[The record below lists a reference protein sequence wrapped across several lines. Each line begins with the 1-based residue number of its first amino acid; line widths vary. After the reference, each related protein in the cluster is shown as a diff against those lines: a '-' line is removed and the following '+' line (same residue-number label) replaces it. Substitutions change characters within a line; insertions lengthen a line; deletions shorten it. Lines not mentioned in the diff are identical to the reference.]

1 MDTQKEILA
10 YLHKQ
15 ENKWVTSNELAAF
28 CECTTRTI
36 RNNIYKINE
45 VTPNLINSTKQGYQ
59 INLNIP
65 FEFQSESDVTE
76 RKSKLLLELIKNS
89 TKGVDLFELA
99 DILYISEVT
108 LKKDIQQLKNEL
120 KEADVKI
127 VISKDRIKLIGK
139 ERAKR
144 KYMISLLYEEGG
156 YRESIKSRIQEMI
169 EFVSIDKLQNIV
181 KEVLA
186 QESITTNQ
194 YSMMNIVLHYAIS
207 IVRIQ
212 QGNTLIETQ
221 KTLIRKHSKEYEI
234 SKKIAKILSE
244 EYQIH
249 FSEAETKQLGLLY
262 VGLQNEQSANAN
274 HGELDQF
281 VDKKII
287 DALKI
292 VLANVE
298 ETYLIDLQNEQLFIK
313 LAIHVQSLYY
323 RSRYKAYTRNLS
335 LLDIKTSYPVTF
347 DIAVYIS
354 SLLQEK
360 LAIDF
365 NEDEI
370 SFIALHIGSF
380 LESENRDY
388 IRLEIGLLVDD
399 YHDLRT
405 NMLKKLRARFENEA
419 TIELIENEDYEENFD
434 IILTT
439 NRDVALEKAG
449 SIFIHPLLTTKDIKK
464 ITSRIQTKKKIL
476 ENNIRGQQIDRYIV
490 RSLYSNQIDP
500 SELTPAKIREQMISK
515 MEKQTFV
522 TPEFKEKVEKREQM
536 APTSFPS
543 GIAIPHSIKN
553 DALQSGVSIMTLQE
567 PIYWNDVKV
576 KIIALVAIS
585 KKDATEFNDFFEK
598 FVGIVSEPINTKRL
612 SMVESFE
619 EFIRKLKM
627 MMEESEQIGRA
638 HV

>member
-36 RNNIYKINE
+36 RNNISKINE
-45 VTPNLINSTKQGYQ
+45 ATPNLIRSAKQGYQ
-59 INLNIP
+59 INQRIP
-65 FEFQSESDVTE
+65 FELQTESDVTE

-120 KEADVKI
+120 KEADVQI
-127 VISKDRIKLIGK
+127 VTSKDRIKLIGK

-186 QESITTNQ
+186 EESITTNQ

-287 DALKI
+287 EALKS

-388 IRLEIGLLVDD
+388 IRLEIGLLIED

-419 TIELIENEDYEENFD
+419 TIKLIENEDSDENFD

-439 NRDVALEKAG
+439 NRDIALEKAG
-449 SIFIHPLLTTKDIKK
+449 SIFIHPLLTAKDIKK
-464 ITSRIQTKKKIL
+464 ISNRIQTKKKIL
-476 ENNIRGQQIDRYIV
+476 ENHMRGQQIDRYIV
-490 RSLYSNQIDP
+490 RSLYANQIDP
-500 SELTPAKIREQMISK
+500 SELTPAKIREQLISK
-515 MEKQTFV
+515 MEIQTFV
-522 TPEFKEKVEKREQM
+522 TPEFKEKVEKRERM

-553 DALQSGVSIMTLQE
+553 NALQSGVSIMTLQE
-567 PIYWNDVKV
+567 PIYWNDVKI

-585 KKDATEFNDFFEK
+585 KKDATDFNDFFEK
-598 FVGIVSEPINTKRL
+598 FVEIVSEPINTKRL
-612 SMVESFE
+612 SMAESFE
-619 EFIRKLKM
+619 EFIQKLKM
-627 MMEESEQIGRA
+627 MMEENE
-638 HV
+638 

>member
-553 DALQSGVSIMTLQE
+553 DALQSGISIMTLQE

-627 MMEESEQIGRA
+627 MMEESE
-638 HV
+638 

>member
-36 RNNIYKINE
+36 RNNISKINE
-45 VTPNLINSTKQGYQ
+45 ATPNLIRSAKQGYQ
-59 INLNIP
+59 INQRIP
-65 FEFQSESDVTE
+65 FELQTESDVTE

-120 KEADVKI
+120 KEADVQI
-127 VISKDRIKLIGK
+127 VTSKDRIKLIGK

-186 QESITTNQ
+186 EESITTNQ

-221 KTLIRKHSKEYEI
+221 KTLIQKHSKEYEI
-234 SKKIAKILSE
+234 SKKIAEILSE

-287 DALKI
+287 EALKS

-360 LAIDF
+360 LTIDF

-388 IRLEIGLLVDD
+388 IRLEIGLLIED

-419 TIELIENEDYEENFD
+419 TIKLIENEDCEENFD

-439 NRDVALEKAG
+439 NRDIALEKAG
-449 SIFIHPLLTTKDIKK
+449 SIFIHPLLTMKDIKK
-464 ITSRIQTKKKIL
+464 ISNRIQTKKKIL
-476 ENNIRGQQIDRYIV
+476 ENHMRGQQIDRYIV
-490 RSLYSNQIDP
+490 RSLYANQIDP

-567 PIYWNDVKV
+567 PIYWNDVKI

-598 FVGIVSEPINTKRL
+598 FVEIVSEPINTKRL
-612 SMVESFE
+612 SMAESFE
-619 EFIRKLKM
+619 AFIQKLKM
-627 MMEESEQIGRA
+627 MMEENE
-638 HV
+638 

>member
-169 EFVSIDKLQNIV
+169 EFISIDKLQNIV

-434 IILTT
+434 IILMT

-515 MEKQTFV
+515 MEKQNFV

-598 FVGIVSEPINTKRL
+598 FVEIVSEPINTKRL

-627 MMEESEQIGRA
+627 MMEESE
-638 HV
+638 

>member
-36 RNNIYKINE
+36 RNNISKINE
-45 VTPNLINSTKQGYQ
+45 VTPNLIRSAKQGYQ
-59 INLNIP
+59 INQRIP
-65 FEFQSESDVTE
+65 FELQTESDVTE

-120 KEADVKI
+120 KEADVQI
-127 VISKDRIKLIGK
+127 VTSKDRIKLIGK

-186 QESITTNQ
+186 EESITTNQ

-221 KTLIRKHSKEYEI
+221 KTLIQKHSKEYEI
-234 SKKIAKILSE
+234 SKKIAEILSE

-262 VGLQNEQSANAN
+262 VGLQNEQSANAH

-287 DALKI
+287 EALKS

-360 LAIDF
+360 LTIDF

-388 IRLEIGLLVDD
+388 IRLEIGLLIED

-419 TIELIENEDYEENFD
+419 TIKLIENEDYEENFD

-439 NRDVALEKAG
+439 NRDIALEKAG
-449 SIFIHPLLTTKDIKK
+449 SIFIHPLLTMKDIKK
-464 ITSRIQTKKKIL
+464 ISNRIQTKKKIL
-476 ENNIRGQQIDRYIV
+476 ENHLRGQQIDRYIV
-490 RSLYSNQIDP
+490 RSLYANQIDP

-567 PIYWNDVKV
+567 PIYWNDVKI

-598 FVGIVSEPINTKRL
+598 FVEIVSEPINTKRL
-612 SMVESFE
+612 SMAESFE
-619 EFIRKLKM
+619 AFIQKLKM
-627 MMEESEQIGRA
+627 MMEENE
-638 HV
+638 

>member
-36 RNNIYKINE
+36 RNNISKINE
-45 VTPNLINSTKQGYQ
+45 ATPNLIRSAKQGYQ
-59 INLNIP
+59 INQRIP
-65 FEFQSESDVTE
+65 FELQTESDVTE

-120 KEADVKI
+120 KEADVQI
-127 VISKDRIKLIGK
+127 VTSKDRIKLIGK

-186 QESITTNQ
+186 EESITTNQ

-287 DALKI
+287 EALKS

-360 LAIDF
+360 LTIDF

-388 IRLEIGLLVDD
+388 IRLEIGLLIED

-419 TIELIENEDYEENFD
+419 TIKLIENEDYEDNFD

-439 NRDVALEKAG
+439 NRDIALEKAG
-449 SIFIHPLLTTKDIKK
+449 SIFIHPLLTMKDIKK
-464 ITSRIQTKKKIL
+464 ISNRIQTKKKIL
-476 ENNIRGQQIDRYIV
+476 ENHLRGQQIDRYIV
-490 RSLYSNQIDP
+490 RSLYANQIDP

-567 PIYWNDVKV
+567 PIYWNDVKI

-598 FVGIVSEPINTKRL
+598 FVEIVSEPINTKRL
-612 SMVESFE
+612 SMAESFE
-619 EFIRKLKM
+619 AFIQKLKM
-627 MMEESEQIGRA
+627 MMEENE
-638 HV
+638 

>member
-1 MDTQKEILA
+1 TQKEILA

-598 FVGIVSEPINTKRL
+598 FVEIVSEPINTKRL

-627 MMEESEQIGRA
+627 MMEESE
-638 HV
+638 

>member
-1 MDTQKEILA
+1 
-10 YLHKQ
+10 
-15 ENKWVTSNELAAF
+15 
-28 CECTTRTI
+28 
-36 RNNIYKINE
+36 
-45 VTPNLINSTKQGYQ
+45 
-59 INLNIP
+59 
-65 FEFQSESDVTE
+65 
-76 RKSKLLLELIKNS
+76 
-89 TKGVDLFELA
+89 DLFELA

-388 IRLEIGLLVDD
+388 LRLEIGLLVDD

-598 FVGIVSEPINTKRL
+598 FVEIVSEPINTKRL

-627 MMEESEQIGRA
+627 MMEESE
-638 HV
+638 

>member
-65 FEFQSESDVTE
+65 FKFQSESDVTE

-388 IRLEIGLLVDD
+388 LRLEISLLVDD

-515 MEKQTFV
+515 MEKQNFV

-598 FVGIVSEPINTKRL
+598 FVEIVSEPINTKRL

-627 MMEESEQIGRA
+627 MMEESE
-638 HV
+638 

>member
-298 ETYLIDLQNEQLFIK
+298 ETYLVDLQNEQLFIK

-490 RSLYSNQIDP
+490 LSLYSNQIDP

-522 TPEFKEKVEKREQM
+522 TPEFKEKVGKREQM

-598 FVGIVSEPINTKRL
+598 FVEIVSEPINTKRL

-627 MMEESEQIGRA
+627 MMEESE
-638 HV
+638 

>member
-36 RNNIYKINE
+36 RNNISKINE
-45 VTPNLINSTKQGYQ
+45 VTPNLIRSAKQGYQ
-59 INLNIP
+59 INQRIP
-65 FEFQSESDVTE
+65 FELQTESDVTE

-120 KEADVKI
+120 KEADVQI
-127 VISKDRIKLIGK
+127 VTSKNRIKLIGK

-186 QESITTNQ
+186 EESITTNQ

-287 DALKI
+287 EALKS

-360 LAIDF
+360 LTIDF

-388 IRLEIGLLVDD
+388 IRLEIGLLIED

-419 TIELIENEDYEENFD
+419 TIKLIENEDYEDNFD

-439 NRDVALEKAG
+439 NRDIALEKAG
-449 SIFIHPLLTTKDIKK
+449 SIFIHPLLTMKDIKK
-464 ITSRIQTKKKIL
+464 ISNRIQTKKKIL
-476 ENNIRGQQIDRYIV
+476 ENHLRGQQIDRYIV
-490 RSLYSNQIDP
+490 RSLYANQIDP

-515 MEKQTFV
+515 MEKQIFV

-553 DALQSGVSIMTLQE
+553 NALQSGVSIMTLQE
-567 PIYWNDVKV
+567 PIYWNDVKI

-598 FVGIVSEPINTKRL
+598 FVEIVSEPINTKRL
-612 SMVESFE
+612 SMAESFE
-619 EFIRKLKM
+619 AFIQKLKM
-627 MMEESEQIGRA
+627 MMEENE
-638 HV
+638 

>member
-1 MDTQKEILA
+1 
-10 YLHKQ
+10 
-15 ENKWVTSNELAAF
+15 KWVTSNELAAF

-500 SELTPAKIREQMISK
+500 SELTPEKIREQMISK

-598 FVGIVSEPINTKRL
+598 FVEIVSEPINTKRL

-627 MMEESEQIGRA
+627 MMEESE
-638 HV
+638 

>member
-36 RNNIYKINE
+36 RNNISKINE
-45 VTPNLINSTKQGYQ
+45 ATPNLIRSAKQGYQ
-59 INLNIP
+59 INQRIP
-65 FEFQSESDVTE
+65 FELQTESDVTE

-120 KEADVKI
+120 KEADVQI
-127 VISKDRIKLIGK
+127 VTSKDRIKLIGK

-186 QESITTNQ
+186 EEFITTNQ

-212 QGNTLIETQ
+212 QGNTLIETK

-287 DALKI
+287 EALKS

-380 LESENRDY
+380 LESENRDD
-388 IRLEIGLLVDD
+388 IRLEIGLLIED

-419 TIELIENEDYEENFD
+419 TIKLIENEDSEENFD

-439 NRDVALEKAG
+439 NRDIALEKAG
-449 SIFIHPLLTTKDIKK
+449 SIFIHPLLTMKDIKK
-464 ITSRIQTKKKIL
+464 ISNRIQTKKKIL
-476 ENNIRGQQIDRYIV
+476 ENHIRGQQIDRYIV
-490 RSLYSNQIDP
+490 RSLYANQIDP

-522 TPEFKEKVEKREQM
+522 TPEFKEKVEKRERM

-567 PIYWNDVKV
+567 PIYWNDVKI

-585 KKDATEFNDFFEK
+585 KKDAAEFNDFFEK
-598 FVGIVSEPINTKRL
+598 FVEIVSEPINTKRL
-612 SMVESFE
+612 SMAESFE
-619 EFIRKLKM
+619 EFIQKLKM
-627 MMEESEQIGRA
+627 MMEENE
-638 HV
+638 

>member
-536 APTSFPS
+536 TPTSFPS

-598 FVGIVSEPINTKRL
+598 FVEIVSEPINTKRL

-627 MMEESEQIGRA
+627 MMEESE
-638 HV
+638 

>member
-36 RNNIYKINE
+36 RNNISKINE
-45 VTPNLINSTKQGYQ
+45 ATPNLIRSAKQGYQ
-59 INLNIP
+59 INKRIP
-65 FEFQSESDVTE
+65 FEFQTESDVTE

-120 KEADVKI
+120 KEADVQI
-127 VISKDRIKLIGK
+127 VTSKDRIKLIGK

-186 QESITTNQ
+186 EESITTNQ

-287 DALKI
+287 EALKS

-380 LESENRDY
+380 LESENRDD

-419 TIELIENEDYEENFD
+419 TIELIENEDSEENFD

-439 NRDVALEKAG
+439 NRDIALEKAG

-464 ITSRIQTKKKIL
+464 ISNRIQTKKKIL
-476 ENNIRGQQIDRYIV
+476 ENQLRGQQIDRYIV
-490 RSLYSNQIDP
+490 RSLYANQIDP

-522 TPEFKEKVEKREQM
+522 TPEFKEKVEKRERM

-567 PIYWNDVKV
+567 PIYWNDVKI

-598 FVGIVSEPINTKRL
+598 FVEIVSEPINTKRL
-612 SMVESFE
+612 SLAESFE
-619 EFIRKLKM
+619 EFIQKLKM
-627 MMEESEQIGRA
+627 MMEENE
-638 HV
+638 

>member
-292 VLANVE
+292 VLANEE

-598 FVGIVSEPINTKRL
+598 FVEIVSEPINTKRL

-627 MMEESEQIGRA
+627 MMEESE
-638 HV
+638 

>member
-1 MDTQKEILA
+1 
-10 YLHKQ
+10 
-15 ENKWVTSNELAAF
+15 AAF

-515 MEKQTFV
+515 MEKQNFV

-598 FVGIVSEPINTKRL
+598 FVEIVSEPINTKRL

-627 MMEESEQIGRA
+627 MMEESE
-638 HV
+638 

>member
-287 DALKI
+287 NALKI

-598 FVGIVSEPINTKRL
+598 FVEIVSEPINTKRL

-627 MMEESEQIGRA
+627 MMEESE
-638 HV
+638 

>member
-36 RNNIYKINE
+36 RNNISKINE
-45 VTPNLINSTKQGYQ
+45 ATPNLIRSAKQGYQ
-59 INLNIP
+59 INQRIP
-65 FEFQSESDVTE
+65 FELQTESDVTE

-120 KEADVKI
+120 KEADVQI
-127 VISKDRIKLIGK
+127 VTSKDRIKLIGK

-186 QESITTNQ
+186 EESITTNQ

-212 QGNTLIETQ
+212 QGNTLIETK

-287 DALKI
+287 EALKS

-380 LESENRDY
+380 LESENRDD
-388 IRLEIGLLVDD
+388 IRLEIGLLIED

-405 NMLKKLRARFENEA
+405 NMLKKLCARFENEA
-419 TIELIENEDYEENFD
+419 TIELIENEDSEENFD

-439 NRDVALEKAG
+439 NRDIALEKAG

-464 ITSRIQTKKKIL
+464 ISNRIQTKKKIL
-476 ENNIRGQQIDRYIV
+476 ENQLRGQQIDRYIV
-490 RSLYSNQIDP
+490 RSLYANQIDP
-500 SELTPAKIREQMISK
+500 SELTPAKIRKQMISK

-522 TPEFKEKVEKREQM
+522 TPEFKEKVEKRERM

-567 PIYWNDVKV
+567 PIYWNDVKI

-598 FVGIVSEPINTKRL
+598 FVEIVSEPINTKRL
-612 SMVESFE
+612 SMAESFE
-619 EFIRKLKM
+619 EFIQKLKM
-627 MMEESEQIGRA
+627 MMEENE
-638 HV
+638 

>member
-1 MDTQKEILA
+1 
-10 YLHKQ
+10 
-15 ENKWVTSNELAAF
+15 
-28 CECTTRTI
+28 
-36 RNNIYKINE
+36 
-45 VTPNLINSTKQGYQ
+45 TKQGYQ

-598 FVGIVSEPINTKRL
+598 FVEIVSEPINTKRL

-627 MMEESEQIGRA
+627 MMEESE
-638 HV
+638 

>member
-36 RNNIYKINE
+36 RNNISKINE
-45 VTPNLINSTKQGYQ
+45 ATPNLIRSAKQGYQ
-59 INLNIP
+59 INQRIP
-65 FEFQSESDVTE
+65 FELQTESDVTE

-120 KEADVKI
+120 KEANVQI
-127 VISKDRIKLIGK
+127 VTSKDRIKLIGK

-186 QESITTNQ
+186 EESITTNQ

-287 DALKI
+287 EALKS

-298 ETYLIDLQNEQLFIK
+298 ETYLIDLKNEQLFIK

-380 LESENRDY
+380 LESENRDD

-419 TIELIENEDYEENFD
+419 TIKLIENEDSEENFD

-439 NRDVALEKAG
+439 NRDIALEKAG

-464 ITSRIQTKKKIL
+464 ISNRIQTKKKIL
-476 ENNIRGQQIDRYIV
+476 ENHIRGQQIDRYIV
-490 RSLYSNQIDP
+490 RSLYANQIDP

-522 TPEFKEKVEKREQM
+522 TPEFKEKVEKRERM

-567 PIYWNDVKV
+567 PIYWNDVKI

-598 FVGIVSEPINTKRL
+598 FVEIVSEPINTKRL
-612 SMVESFE
+612 SLAESFE
-619 EFIRKLKM
+619 EFIQKLKM
-627 MMEESEQIGRA
+627 MMEENE
-638 HV
+638 

>member
-10 YLHKQ
+10 YLYKQ
-15 ENKWVTSNELAAF
+15 EDKWVTSNELADF

-45 VTPNLINSTKQGYQ
+45 ATPNLINSTKQGYQ
-59 INLNIP
+59 INRAIH
-65 FEFQSESDVTE
+65 FDFQAESDVSE

-89 TKGVDLFELA
+89 TKGVDLFDLA
-99 DILYISEVT
+99 DILFISEVT

-120 KEADVKI
+120 KEANVQI
-127 VISKDRIKLIGK
+127 VIDKNRIKLVGK

-156 YRESIKSRIQEMI
+156 YRESIKGHIQEMLEI
-169 EFVSIDKLQNIV
+169 VSIDKLQSIV

-186 QESITTNQ
+186 EEAITTNQ

-234 SKKIAKILSE
+234 SKKIAGILSE

-262 VGLQNEQSANAN
+262 VGLQNEQAANAN
-274 HGELDQF
+274 QAELEQF

-287 DALKI
+287 EALKI
-292 VLANVE
+292 VLTNVE
-298 ETYLIDLQNEQLFIK
+298 EMYLIDLQNEQLFIK

-388 IRLEIGLLVDD
+388 IKLEIGILVDD
-399 YHDLRT
+399 YHDLKS
-405 NMLKKLRARFENEA
+405 NMLKKLRALFENDA
-419 TIELIENEDYEENFD
+419 TIEVIENERCDEHYD

-439 NRDVALEKAG
+439 NRDTALEKAG
-449 SIFIHPLLTTKDIKK
+449 SIFIHPLLTAKDIKK
-464 ITSRIQTKKKIL
+464 ITSRIHTKKKIL
-476 ENNIRGQQIDRYIV
+476 ENNLLGQQIDRYIV
-490 RSLYSNQIDP
+490 PSLYSNQIDP
-500 SELTPAKIREQMISK
+500 SELTPQKIREQMVSK
-515 MEKQTFV
+515 MEKAAYV
-522 TPEFKEKVEKREQM
+522 KLDFKEKVEKREQM

-553 DALQSGVSIMTLQE
+553 DAIRSGVSMMTLQE
-567 PIYWNDVKV
+567 PIYWNEVKV
-576 KIIALVAIS
+576 KMIALVAIS
-585 KKDATEFNDFFEK
+585 KKDANEFNDFFEK
-598 FVGIVSEPINTKRL
+598 FVEIVSEPINAKRL
-612 SMVESFE
+612 SMTESFT
-619 EFIRKLKM
+619 EFIQKLKM
-627 MMEESEQIGRA
+627 MVEESE
-638 HV
+638 

>member
-36 RNNIYKINE
+36 RNNISKINE
-45 VTPNLINSTKQGYQ
+45 ATPNLIRSAKQGYQ
-59 INLNIP
+59 INQRIP
-65 FEFQSESDVTE
+65 FELQTESDVTE

-120 KEADVKI
+120 KEADVQI
-127 VISKDRIKLIGK
+127 VTSKDRIKLIGK

-186 QESITTNQ
+186 EESITTNQ

-287 DALKI
+287 DALKS

-380 LESENRDY
+380 LESENRDD
-388 IRLEIGLLVDD
+388 IRLEIGLLIED

-405 NMLKKLRARFENEA
+405 NMLKKLRARFENDA
-419 TIELIENEDYEENFD
+419 TIKLIENEGSEENFD

-439 NRDVALEKAG
+439 NRDIALEKAG

-464 ITSRIQTKKKIL
+464 ISNRIQTKKKIL
-476 ENNIRGQQIDRYIV
+476 ENHIRGQQIDRYIV
-490 RSLYSNQIDP
+490 RSLYANQIDP

-522 TPEFKEKVEKREQM
+522 TPEFKEKVEKRERM

-567 PIYWNDVKV
+567 PIYWNEVKI

-598 FVGIVSEPINTKRL
+598 FVEIVSEPINTKRL
-612 SMVESFE
+612 SMAESFK
-619 EFIRKLKM
+619 EFIQKLKM
-627 MMEESEQIGRA
+627 MMEENE
-638 HV
+638 

>member
-156 YRESIKSRIQEMI
+156 YRESIKNRIQEMI

-388 IRLEIGLLVDD
+388 LRLEIGLLVDD

-515 MEKQTFV
+515 MEKQNFV

-598 FVGIVSEPINTKRL
+598 FVEIVSEPINTKRL

-627 MMEESEQIGRA
+627 MMEESE
-638 HV
+638 

>member
-1 MDTQKEILA
+1 
-10 YLHKQ
+10 
-15 ENKWVTSNELAAF
+15 
-28 CECTTRTI
+28 TRTI

-627 MMEESEQIGRA
+627 MMEESE
-638 HV
+638 

>member
-1 MDTQKEILA
+1 
-10 YLHKQ
+10 
-15 ENKWVTSNELAAF
+15 
-28 CECTTRTI
+28 
-36 RNNIYKINE
+36 
-45 VTPNLINSTKQGYQ
+45 
-59 INLNIP
+59 
-65 FEFQSESDVTE
+65 
-76 RKSKLLLELIKNS
+76 

-262 VGLQNEQSANAN
+262 VGLQIEQSANAN

-388 IRLEIGLLVDD
+388 LRLEIGLLVDD

-515 MEKQTFV
+515 MEKQNFV

-598 FVGIVSEPINTKRL
+598 FVEIVSEPINTKRL

-627 MMEESEQIGRA
+627 MMEESE
-638 HV
+638 

>member
-36 RNNIYKINE
+36 RNNISKINE
-45 VTPNLINSTKQGYQ
+45 ATPNLIRSAKQGYQ
-59 INLNIP
+59 INQRIP
-65 FEFQSESDVTE
+65 FELQTESDVTE

-120 KEADVKI
+120 KEADVQI
-127 VISKDRIKLIGK
+127 VTSKDRIKLIGK

-186 QESITTNQ
+186 EESITTNQ

-287 DALKI
+287 EALKS

-380 LESENRDY
+380 LESENRDN
-388 IRLEIGLLVDD
+388 IRLEIGLLIED

-419 TIELIENEDYEENFD
+419 TIKLIENEDSEENFD

-439 NRDVALEKAG
+439 NRDIALEKAG
-449 SIFIHPLLTTKDIKK
+449 SIFIHPLLTAKDIKK
-464 ITSRIQTKKKIL
+464 ISNRIQTKKKIL
-476 ENNIRGQQIDRYIV
+476 ENHMRGQQIDRYIV
-490 RSLYSNQIDP
+490 RSLYANQIDP
-500 SELTPAKIREQMISK
+500 SELTPAKIREQLISK
-515 MEKQTFV
+515 MEIQTFV
-522 TPEFKEKVEKREQM
+522 TPEFKEKVEKRERM

-567 PIYWNDVKV
+567 PIYWNDVKI

-598 FVGIVSEPINTKRL
+598 FVEIVSEPINAKRL
-612 SMVESFE
+612 SMAESFE
-619 EFIRKLKM
+619 EFIQKLKM
-627 MMEESEQIGRA
+627 MMEENE
-638 HV
+638 

>member
-36 RNNIYKINE
+36 RNNISKINE
-45 VTPNLINSTKQGYQ
+45 ATPNLIRSAKQGYQ
-59 INLNIP
+59 INQRIP
-65 FEFQSESDVTE
+65 FELQTESDVTE

-120 KEADVKI
+120 KEADVQI
-127 VISKDRIKLIGK
+127 VTSKNRIKLLGK

-181 KEVLA
+181 KEVLTE
-186 QESITTNQ
+186 ESITTNQ

-221 KTLIRKHSKEYEI
+221 KTLIQKHSKEYEI
-234 SKKIAKILSE
+234 SKKIAEILSE

-287 DALKI
+287 EALKS

-360 LAIDF
+360 LTIDF

-388 IRLEIGLLVDD
+388 IRLEIGLLIED

-419 TIELIENEDYEENFD
+419 TIKLIENEDYEENFD

-439 NRDVALEKAG
+439 NRDIALEKAG
-449 SIFIHPLLTTKDIKK
+449 SIFIHPLLTMKDIKK
-464 ITSRIQTKKKIL
+464 ISNRIQTKKKIL
-476 ENNIRGQQIDRYIV
+476 ENHMRGQQIDRYIV
-490 RSLYSNQIDP
+490 RSLYANQIDP

-567 PIYWNDVKV
+567 PIYWNDVKI

-598 FVGIVSEPINTKRL
+598 FVEIVSEPINTKRL
-612 SMVESFE
+612 SMAESFE
-619 EFIRKLKM
+619 AFIQKLKM
-627 MMEESEQIGRA
+627 MMEENE
-638 HV
+638 

>member
-1 MDTQKEILA
+1 
-10 YLHKQ
+10 
-15 ENKWVTSNELAAF
+15 
-28 CECTTRTI
+28 
-36 RNNIYKINE
+36 
-45 VTPNLINSTKQGYQ
+45 
-59 INLNIP
+59 
-65 FEFQSESDVTE
+65 EFQSESDVTE

-388 IRLEIGLLVDD
+388 LRLEIGLLVDD

-464 ITSRIQTKKKIL
+464 ITSRIQTRKKIL

-515 MEKQTFV
+515 MEKQNFV

-598 FVGIVSEPINTKRL
+598 FVEIVSEPINTKRL

-627 MMEESEQIGRA
+627 MMEESE
-638 HV
+638 

>member
-1 MDTQKEILA
+1 
-10 YLHKQ
+10 
-15 ENKWVTSNELAAF
+15 
-28 CECTTRTI
+28 
-36 RNNIYKINE
+36 
-45 VTPNLINSTKQGYQ
+45 LINSTKQGYQ

-522 TPEFKEKVEKREQM
+522 TSEFKEKVEKREQM

-598 FVGIVSEPINTKRL
+598 FVEIVSEPINTKRL

-627 MMEESEQIGRA
+627 MMEESE
-638 HV
+638 

>member
-1 MDTQKEILA
+1 
-10 YLHKQ
+10 
-15 ENKWVTSNELAAF
+15 
-28 CECTTRTI
+28 
-36 RNNIYKINE
+36 
-45 VTPNLINSTKQGYQ
+45 
-59 INLNIP
+59 P

-388 IRLEIGLLVDD
+388 LRLEIGLLVDD

-598 FVGIVSEPINTKRL
+598 FVEIVSEPINTKRL

-627 MMEESEQIGRA
+627 MMEESE
-638 HV
+638 

>member
-36 RNNIYKINE
+36 RNNISKINE
-45 VTPNLINSTKQGYQ
+45 ATPNLIRSAKQGYQ
-59 INLNIP
+59 INQRIP
-65 FEFQSESDVTE
+65 FELQTESDVTE

-120 KEADVKI
+120 KEADVQI
-127 VISKDRIKLIGK
+127 VTSKDRIKLIGK

-186 QESITTNQ
+186 EESITTNQ

-287 DALKI
+287 EALKS

-360 LAIDF
+360 LTIDF

-388 IRLEIGLLVDD
+388 IRLEIGLLIED

-419 TIELIENEDYEENFD
+419 TIKLIENEDYEENFD

-439 NRDVALEKAG
+439 NRDIALEKAG
-449 SIFIHPLLTTKDIKK
+449 SIFIHPLLTMKDIKK
-464 ITSRIQTKKKIL
+464 ISNRIQTKKKIL
-476 ENNIRGQQIDRYIV
+476 ENHLRGQQIDRYIV
-490 RSLYSNQIDP
+490 RSLYANQIDP

-567 PIYWNDVKV
+567 PIYWNDVKI

-598 FVGIVSEPINTKRL
+598 FVEIVSEPINTKRL
-612 SMVESFE
+612 SMAESFE
-619 EFIRKLKM
+619 AFIQKLKM
-627 MMEESEQIGRA
+627 MMEEND
-638 HV
+638 

>member
-36 RNNIYKINE
+36 RNNISKINE
-45 VTPNLINSTKQGYQ
+45 ATPNLIRSAKQGYQ
-59 INLNIP
+59 INQRIP
-65 FEFQSESDVTE
+65 FELQTESDVTE

-120 KEADVKI
+120 KEADVQI
-127 VISKDRIKLIGK
+127 VTSKDRIKLIGK

-186 QESITTNQ
+186 EESITTNQ

-287 DALKI
+287 EALKS

-380 LESENRDY
+380 LESENRDD
-388 IRLEIGLLVDD
+388 IRLEIGLLIED

-419 TIELIENEDYEENFD
+419 TIELIENEDSEENFD

-439 NRDVALEKAG
+439 NRDIALEKAG

-464 ITSRIQTKKKIL
+464 ISNRIQTKKKIL
-476 ENNIRGQQIDRYIV
+476 ENHIRGQQIDRYIV
-490 RSLYSNQIDP
+490 RSLYANQIDP

-522 TPEFKEKVEKREQM
+522 TPEFKEKVEKRERM

-567 PIYWNDVKV
+567 AIYWNDVKI

-598 FVGIVSEPINTKRL
+598 FVEIVSEPINTKRL
-612 SMVESFE
+612 SMAESFK
-619 EFIRKLKM
+619 EFIQKLKM
-627 MMEESEQIGRA
+627 MMEENE
-638 HV
+638 

>member
-15 ENKWVTSNELAAF
+15 ENKWVTSNELADF
-28 CECTTRTI
+28 CGCTTRTI

-45 VTPNLINSTKQGYQ
+45 ATPGVINSAKQGYQ
-59 INLNIP
+59 INPNIQP
-65 FEFQSESDVTE
+65 EVQTESDAAE

-89 TKGVDLFELA
+89 TKGVDLFDLA
-99 DILYISEVT
+99 DILFISEVT
-108 LKKDIQQLKNEL
+108 LKKDIQQLKSEL
-120 KEADVKI
+120 KEADVQI
-127 VISKDRIKLIGK
+127 VIDKNQVKLIGK

-156 YRESIKSRIQEMI
+156 YRESIKSHIQEMI

-186 QESITTNQ
+186 SESITTNQ

-221 KTLIRKHSKEYEI
+221 KSLIQKHSKEYEI
-234 SKKIAKILSE
+234 SKKIAGILSE

-274 HGELDQF
+274 QAELDQF

-287 DALKI
+287 EALKI
-292 VLANVE
+292 VLTNVE

-313 LAIHVQSLYY
+313 LAIHIQSLYY

-380 LESENRDY
+380 LESENRDN
-388 IRLEIGLLVDD
+388 IRLEIGILVDD
-399 YHDLRT
+399 YHDLKT
-405 NMLKKLRARFENEA
+405 NMLKKLQSLFENEA
-419 TIELIENEDYEENFD
+419 TIKVMENDAYEEDFD

-464 ITSRIQTKKKIL
+464 ITSRIRTKKKIL
-476 ENNIRGQQIDRYIV
+476 ENNILGQQIDRYIGEA
-490 RSLYSNQIDP
+490 LYSNQIDP

-515 MEKQTFV
+515 MEKQAFV
-522 TPEFKEKVEKREQM
+522 TSDFKEKVEKREQM

-553 DALQSGVSIMTLQE
+553 DALRSGVSIMTLQE

-585 KKDATEFNDFFEK
+585 KKDANEFNDFFEK
-598 FVGIVSEPINTKRL
+598 FVEIVSEPINAKRL
-612 SMVESFE
+612 SMAESFE
-619 EFIRKLKM
+619 EFIQKLKM
-627 MMEESEQIGRA
+627 MIEESE
-638 HV
+638 

>member
-36 RNNIYKINE
+36 RNNISKINE
-45 VTPNLINSTKQGYQ
+45 ATPNLIRSAKQGYQ
-59 INLNIP
+59 INQRIP
-65 FEFQSESDVTE
+65 FELQTESDVTE

-120 KEADVKI
+120 KEADVQI
-127 VISKDRIKLIGK
+127 VTSKNRIKLIGK

-186 QESITTNQ
+186 EESITTNQ

-221 KTLIRKHSKEYEI
+221 KTLIQKHSKEYEI
-234 SKKIAKILSE
+234 SKKIAEILSE

-287 DALKI
+287 EALKS

-360 LAIDF
+360 LTIDF

-388 IRLEIGLLVDD
+388 IRLEIGLLIED

-419 TIELIENEDYEENFD
+419 TIKLIENEDYEENFD

-439 NRDVALEKAG
+439 NRDIALEKAG
-449 SIFIHPLLTTKDIKK
+449 SIFIHPLLTMKDIKK
-464 ITSRIQTKKKIL
+464 ISNRIQTKKKIL
-476 ENNIRGQQIDRYIV
+476 ENHLRGQQIDRYIV
-490 RSLYSNQIDP
+490 RSLYANQIDP

-567 PIYWNDVKV
+567 PIYWNDVKI

-598 FVGIVSEPINTKRL
+598 FVEIVSEPINTKRL
-612 SMVESFE
+612 SMAESFE
-619 EFIRKLKM
+619 AFIQKLKM
-627 MMEESEQIGRA
+627 MMEENE
-638 HV
+638 

>member
-65 FEFQSESDVTE
+65 FKFQSESDVTE

-244 EYQIH
+244 KYQIH

-388 IRLEIGLLVDD
+388 LRLEIGLLVDD

-515 MEKQTFV
+515 MEKQNFV

-598 FVGIVSEPINTKRL
+598 FVEIVSEPINTKRL

-627 MMEESEQIGRA
+627 MMEESE
-638 HV
+638 

>member
-169 EFVSIDKLQNIV
+169 EFDSIDKLQNIV

-598 FVGIVSEPINTKRL
+598 FVEIVSEPINTKRL

-627 MMEESEQIGRA
+627 MMEESE
-638 HV
+638 

>member
-1 MDTQKEILA
+1 
-10 YLHKQ
+10 
-15 ENKWVTSNELAAF
+15 

-598 FVGIVSEPINTKRL
+598 FVEIVSEPINTKRL

-627 MMEESEQIGRA
+627 MMEESE
-638 HV
+638 

>member
-1 MDTQKEILA
+1 
-10 YLHKQ
+10 
-15 ENKWVTSNELAAF
+15 
-28 CECTTRTI
+28 
-36 RNNIYKINE
+36 
-45 VTPNLINSTKQGYQ
+45 GYQ

-500 SELTPAKIREQMISK
+500 SELTPEKIREQMISK
-515 MEKQTFV
+515 MEKQNFV

-598 FVGIVSEPINTKRL
+598 FVEIVSEPINTKRL

-627 MMEESEQIGRA
+627 MMEESE
-638 HV
+638 